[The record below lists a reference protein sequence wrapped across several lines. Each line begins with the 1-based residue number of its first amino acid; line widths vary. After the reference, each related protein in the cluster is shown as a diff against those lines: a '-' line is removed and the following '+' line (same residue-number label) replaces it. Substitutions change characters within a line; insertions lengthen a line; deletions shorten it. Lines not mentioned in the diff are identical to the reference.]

1 MHHALTWLLVVELL
15 GLIALPLTYVLF
27 RRLPDRGLVF
37 SKPLA
42 LLVGSYVLWIL
53 GLTHMVPNS
62 QFTIIGILLALAIV
76 SILVLRRKLPEIVA
90 FIREHW
96 PPLLAAEL
104 VFLGLFLLWIVVVSG
119 SPAINHTEKP
129 MDFAFL
135 NSILQSTHFPPED
148 PWLAGHS
155 ISYYYFGHFMMAF
168 LTKLTAIPS
177 SVSYNLAVA
186 LIPALVGAAAFSLV
200 YNLVRLSGGA
210 LRTAIPFALMAPL
223 FIVLVSNLEGVM
235 ELVNARGWGSDGFW
249 QWLSIKGLDAPNVA
263 DSGFFPD
270 QHWWWWRATRV
281 IDTVVDGAS
290 LDYTITEFPFFSFL
304 LGDLHPHVSSMP
316 FLLLTL
322 ALGLNLFVSRERL
335 GLSWMR
341 ANLWETFAITLTLGS
356 LAFINIW
363 DFPIFAVI
371 LVVLVLM
378 KGYGDWGG
386 DLRGALVP
394 SITLLV
400 PVLAGA
406 VVLFLPFY
414 MTFSSQASGIGAVGE
429 LGTRPVY
436 FFLIWGLF
444 LVVSGAYLL
453 RQLWTVPGL
462 RGLHPGAISAVL
474 VIILLPFLMWAGWRL
489 IIDPFDGGFVD
500 SLGTV
505 AARFGKVL
513 PGLLIVALA
522 SYSLILRVRFG
533 GRQASAADGGTE
545 FRFPS
550 GPPQTN
556 ENAFGP
562 SSGSTGSPRADEH
575 SPVLSTS
582 KDEPVLSGRQ
592 QEAPQ
597 AGSSEGNQGSTETF
611 VAERATAFSLLPL
624 ALAFYLIVGVELFYL
639 VDLFGGRMNTVFKA
653 YFQSW
658 MFLAIA
664 SAYGLYYLHSRSLPS
679 LKTPF
684 RLLGRSVR
692 APGGKLRAT
701 VRYGWLGLV
710 VLLVLGS
717 LYYPIGA
724 ALDRTEDGGNN
735 TLDGLAF
742 VRTGT
747 PGEYEAIRWLRDEAP
762 RGRIVEAVGD
772 DYSEYGRI
780 SASTGLP
787 TVLGWKFHE
796 HQWRGSTA
804 PFRGREEQVA
814 QIYLSPDANQVR
826 GLLDTY
832 DIRYVYFGSRERT
845 KYGSSHLGRFSSF
858 LQPVFQRSGVVIYE
872 RLQGNDL
879 EVAER
884 NDGTIG

>member
-15 GLIALPLTYVLF
+15 GLIALPLSYVLF

-42 LLVGSYVLWIL
+42 LLGGSYVLWIL
-53 GLTHMVPNS
+53 GLTHIAPNS
-62 QFTIIGILLALAIV
+62 QYTIIGILLALAAV
-76 SILVLRRKLPEIVA
+76 SALVLRRKLPEIMA

-96 PPLLAAEL
+96 QPLLAAEL
-104 VFLGLFLLWIVVVSG
+104 VFLGLFLLWIGVVSG

-210 LRTAIPFALMAPL
+210 IRSAILFALVAPL
-223 FIVLVSNLEGVM
+223 FIGLVSNLEGVM
-235 ELVNARGWGSDGFW
+235 ELINARRWGSDGFW

-281 IDTVVDGAS
+281 IDTVADGAS

-304 LGDLHPHVSSMP
+304 LGDLHPHVSSLP
-316 FLLLTL
+316 FLLMTL

-341 ANLWETFAITLTLGS
+341 ANPWEVFAITLTLGS

-386 DLRGALVP
+386 DLRGALIP

-400 PVLAGA
+400 PILAGA

-414 MTFSSQASGIGAVGE
+414 MTFSSQASGIGAVGG
-429 LGTRPVY
+429 LSTRPLY

-444 LVVSGAYLL
+444 LVISGAFLL
-453 RQLWTVPGL
+453 RQLWTVPEL
-462 RGLHPGAISAVL
+462 KGLHPGAISTVL

-489 IIDPFDGGFVD
+489 IVDPFDGGFVD
-500 SLGTV
+500 SLETV

-522 SYSLILRVRFG
+522 LYSLILRVRYG
-533 GRQASAADGGTE
+533 G
-545 FRFPS
+545 
-550 GPPQTN
+550 
-556 ENAFGP
+556 
-562 SSGSTGSPRADEH
+562 
-575 SPVLSTS
+575 
-582 KDEPVLSGRQ
+582 K
-592 QEAPQ
+592 EARPD
-597 AGSSEGNQGSTETF
+597 AGHAEGSEGPRKPDDRPFARLRRAQGDTEEAAQ
-611 VAERATAFSLLPL
+611 AEVQEPAEAGVREGGLGGAESITSQRATAFSLLPL
-624 ALAFYLIVGVELFYL
+624 ALAFYLMVGVELFYL

-664 SAYGLYYLHSRSLPS
+664 SAYGLYYLHSRPPPS
-679 LKTPF
+679 LTTPF
-684 RLLGRSVR
+684 RLMGRSVR
-692 APGGKLRAT
+692 APGGKLGAT

-717 LYYPIGA
+717 LYYPVGA
-724 ALDRTEDGGNN
+724 ALDRTEDSGDY

-742 VRTGT
+742 IRRGN
-747 PGEYEAIRWLRDEAP
+747 PGEYEAIRWLRDETP

-804 PFRGREEQVA
+804 PFRGREDQVA
-814 QIYLSPDANQVR
+814 QIYLSPDPDQVR

-845 KYGSSHLGRFSSF
+845 KYGGSRLDRFSSF

-872 RLQGNDL
+872 RLQEDDL
-879 EVAER
+879 DIAER
-884 NDGTIG
+884 NDGTTG